1 MLKAIPWD
9 IIGPAAGVLIIVLV
23 IVFGFMLKWQK
34 GAKTATAPTN
44 PPRSINDT
52 HKKSLCMD
60 HHRDIGKNQTAISM
74 IGNQL
79 EKTQEQNS
87 EQHGKIFDKL
97 EDLGTTIIKEIHK
110 ANGGQ

>member
-9 IIGPAAGVLIIVLV
+9 TIGPVVAGLV
-23 IVFGFMLKWQK
+23 IILILVFGFILKFQK
-34 GAKTATAPTN
+34 GTKPAPAPLN
-44 PPRSINDT
+44 PPKDINAT
-52 HKKSLCMD
+52 QKKSLCMD

-79 EKTQEQNS
+79 EKSQEQNS

-97 EDLGTTIIKEIHK
+97 EDLGTSIIKEIHK
-110 ANGGQ
+110 ANGNG